1 MFVREIP
8 TGSPNIKPFWSSNLH
23 KLSTFWRQNIWPKHV
38 PKFPTA
44 SPPWLAF
51 TRTWLGFRAGSSTG
65 RSCKTCGDAQ
75 WILGMWMA
83 WKRWVGFNQEN
94 AGVEEYWW
102 NINDLR
108 TIFMEHLHGR
118 LAGYSWN
125 VGWYPPG
132 FIAGKILCEW
142 TEFFIAMLCDK
153 LPEGSS
159 YGFSASNFCCVLRF
173 QTWFKAWAC
182 TWFYQPGAK
191 IDEQC
196 QKHVGSRFQQW
207 TIITSILSSS
217 FTPSSTSVVVLHPY
231 PTSPKR
237 CGKSI
242 AIGDGWSNRP

>member
-159 YGFSASNFCCVLRF
+159 YGFSASNFCCVFTVSNMVQSLGVHMVLP
-173 QTWFKAWAC
+173 AWSQNRWAMSKTC
-182 TWFYQPGAK
+182 W
-191 IDEQC
+191 EQ
-196 QKHVGSRFQQW
+196 
-207 TIITSILSSS
+207 I
-217 FTPSSTSVVVLHPY
+217 
-231 PTSPKR
+231 PTMDDNHQY
-237 CGKSI
+237 I
-242 AIGDGWSNRP
+242 EQ